1 MTDRKRQIPRNVVML
16 GLVSLFAD
24 LSTEMVYPLVPIYMT
39 AVFGA
44 TPAIVGVV
52 EGIAESTTSLLKVVT
67 DILATDSSGKSLSL

>member
-24 LSTEMVYPLVPIYMT
+24 LSTEMVYPLIPIYMT